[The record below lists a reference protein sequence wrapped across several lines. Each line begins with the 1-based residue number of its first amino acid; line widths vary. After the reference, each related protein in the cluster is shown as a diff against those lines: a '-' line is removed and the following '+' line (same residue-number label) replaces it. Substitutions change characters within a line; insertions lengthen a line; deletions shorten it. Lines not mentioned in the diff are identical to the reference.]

1 MTIIGFDFSLNKP
14 AACILHKNQYSFMS
28 WPYGLNEKIKKVYK
42 DSGVHIVERT
52 DDKEKGDN
60 VSEKMRYEVE
70 NSRYMA
76 NLIRDSLKPFLNSTI
91 YLAFEGLSYG
101 SEGSSVIQ
109 LGGYKYMLM
118 DALSEF
124 VPLDNMF
131 TYSPITIKSVA
142 GCAKKGMGKPEMIN
156 KFISE
161 GPHCIFN
168 HELKE
173 SPDKF
178 KTPKSKNWI
187 VHLDDLVDSYWVIQ
201 TIIKKEGLQLDSLTL

>member
-1 MTIIGFDFSLNKP
+1 MTIIGFDFSINKP
-14 AACILHKNQYSFMS
+14 AACILSNNMYHFMS
-28 WPYGLNEKIKKVYK
+28 WPYGLPEKIKTVYK
-42 DSGVHIVERT
+42 ESGVSIIERT
-52 DDKEKGDN
+52 DDKDKGDN
-60 VSEKMRYEVE
+60 ISEKMRYEVE
-70 NSRYMA
+70 NSRYLA
-76 NLIRDSLKPFLNSTI
+76 NLIRDSLKPFLNNTP

-101 SEGSSVIQ
+101 SEGNVGIQ

-118 DALSEF
+118 DSLSEF
-124 VPLDNMF
+124 IPLDNMF

-142 GCAKKGMGKPEMIN
+142 GCAKRGMGKADMIN
-156 KFISE
+156 KFIEE

-201 TIIKKEGLQLDSLTL
+201 TLKKKENL